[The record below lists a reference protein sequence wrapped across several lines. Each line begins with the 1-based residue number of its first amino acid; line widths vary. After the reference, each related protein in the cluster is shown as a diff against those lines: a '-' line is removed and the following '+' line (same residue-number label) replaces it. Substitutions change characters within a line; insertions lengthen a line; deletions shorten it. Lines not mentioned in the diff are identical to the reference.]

1 MAEMRFDTMKK
12 QKILSSILLFGFL
25 LGIYEGK
32 IALWSDHKKEPI
44 RVLPYSASILPKN
57 DRQRLQNGIRF
68 NTLDELK
75 DFVEDYLS

>member
-1 MAEMRFDTMKK
+1 MKK
-12 QKILSSILLFGFL
+12 KNILSGILLFGFL

-44 RVLPYSASILPKN
+44 RVLPYSASILPKK
-57 DRQRLQNGIRF
+57 DRQRLENGIRF

-75 DFVEDYLS
+75 SFVEDYLS